1 MSDKNL
7 QGLIEEVKH
16 GRISRRQF
24 MERALIAGLSVS
36 GVAAVLAS
44 CGSSTGGSS
53 GASASPTLPPMGEA
67 GNTLHLYNWSDYID
81 PATKTKF
88 TKATGIKVV
97 ETYFDDNEALL
108 SKLKAGAQGYDV
120 IVPSDY
126 MVHILWKTGLIE
138 PLDMSAIPNF
148 AANVGEKFKKPIFD
162 NPDQNNGLKYSV
174 PYQWGQTG
182 VAQRLDKIP
191 TELTKWADLWNPA
204 YKNQINMLND
214 ERETMGVGLMK
225 VTGDP
230 KSINS
235 TDQATIDKATQE
247 LIAQKPL
254 LRGYDSVN
262 MKRNIVA
269 GVPLVHC
276 WNGDI
281 ILALN
286 SGLAPN
292 KVTLLAMEEGIPMFV
307 DNLAIPI
314 GAPNRKGAHMFMDFI
329 LGVKVGAAN
338 TAWVGYYSPLPAAE
352 PLINKI
358 DPNVYRYVP
367 SQETIDTNGAFYDD
381 LGAFAEV
388 YTNAWTE
395 VKSA

>member
-1 MSDKNL
+1 MNERDL
-7 QGLIEEVKH
+7 EGLVQELKH

-24 MERALIAGLSVS
+24 MERALVMGLTVS
-36 GVAAVLAS
+36 GVAGLLAA
-44 CGSSTGGSS
+44 CGSSTTSTTS
-53 GASASPTLPPMGEA
+53 GSPTLPPMGEA
-67 GNTLHLYNWSDYID
+67 GNTLHLYNWSDYMD

-108 SKLKAGAQGYDV
+108 SKLKAGARGYDV

-126 MVHILWKTGLIE
+126 MVHILWKTGLLE
-138 PLDMSAIPNF
+138 PLAMSAIPNF
-148 AANVGEKFKKPIFD
+148 AANVGEKFKKPVFD
-162 NPDQNNGLKYSV
+162 NPDQNGGLKYSV

-182 VAQRLDKIP
+182 VAQRIDKMP
-191 TELTKWADLWNPA
+191 TELTKWADLWDTA
-204 YKNQINMLND
+204 YKDKINMLND

-254 LRGYDSVN
+254 VAAYDSVN
-262 MKRNIVA
+262 MKRNIVS
-269 GVPLVHC
+269 GVPLVHA

-286 SGLAPN
+286 SGLESN
-292 KVTLLAMEEGIPMFV
+292 KVTLLAMQEGIPLYV
-307 DNLAIPI
+307 DCLAIPV
-314 GAPNRKGAHMFMDFI
+314 GAPNRKGAHMFLDFI
-329 LGVKVGAAN
+329 LDLKVGASN
-338 TAWVGYYSPLPAAE
+338 TAWVGYYSPLPEAV
-352 PLINKI
+352 PLVDQI
-358 DPNVYRYVP
+358 DPNVMRYMP
-367 SQETIDTNGAFYDD
+367 DQQMINDKGAFYED
-381 LGAFAEV
+381 LGAFAGI
-388 YTNAWTE
+388 YTDAWTQ